1 MDRPLQQSIAE
12 KAGRVLE
19 DTSNTRSNESLDPS
33 RARLDS
39 DVNSKRAMIAVS
51 AMIAS
56 RPATVGKV
64 APSACGGRGIKTNYV
79 TSNALNCASALQSI
93 NRHEVISKAVPL

>member
-12 KAGRVLE
+12 KAGRGLE

-39 DVNSKRAMIAVS
+39 DESSKRA
-51 AMIAS
+51 IAS
-56 RPATVGKV
+56 PTTADVGKV
-64 APSACGGRGIKTNYV
+64 HRQFVVGGATNK
-79 TSNALNCASALQSI
+79 L
-93 NRHEVISKAVPL
+93 RHF